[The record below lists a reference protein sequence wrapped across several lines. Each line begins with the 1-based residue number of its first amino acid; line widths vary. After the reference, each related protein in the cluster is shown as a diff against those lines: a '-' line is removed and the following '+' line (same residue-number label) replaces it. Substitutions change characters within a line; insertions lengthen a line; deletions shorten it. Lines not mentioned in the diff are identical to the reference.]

1 MRVNFYI
8 LADVDEI
15 ARQRFTCRL
24 AGRAV
29 AAGTRVHVRAP
40 AAAVEEIDALLWEYP
55 PDRFLP
61 HVRLT
66 AAGAEGGMQAFRVH
80 AGETTAL
87 PGPVAKGLSHTLTAP
102 IVVAAEDETP
112 LHREMLIN
120 LAPDIPDFLA
130 GFERVS
136 EIILAGERTAGRTK
150 YRSYRERGYPLF
162 HHELDD
168 WE

>member
-66 AAGAEGGMQAFRVH
+66 AAGAEGGTQAFRRH
-80 AGETTAL
+80 GGETPAL
-87 PGPVAKGLSHTLTAP
+87 PGPVTAP
-102 IVVAAEDETP
+102 IVVAAEDEKP
-112 LHREMLIN
+112 IHREMLIN

-136 EIILAGERTAGRTK
+136 EIILAGERTAGRAK
-150 YRSYRERGYPLF
+150 YRHYRERGYPLF

>member
-1 MRVNFYI
+1 MRVDFYI

-29 AAGTRVHVRAP
+29 AAGKRVHVRVP
-40 AAAVEEIDALLWEYP
+40 AAALEEVDALLWEYP

-61 HVRLT
+61 HARLS
-66 AAGAEGGMQAFRVH
+66 ADEPSADKSS
-80 AGETTAL
+80 AGEPHPAT
-87 PGPVAKGLSHTLTAP
+87 P
-102 IVVAAEDETP
+102 IIVAAEAAAP
-112 LHREMLIN
+112 LHREVLIN
-120 LAPDIPDFLA
+120 LAADIPDFLA

-136 EIILAGERTAGRTK
+136 EVVLAGERAAARAK

>member
-61 HVRLT
+61 HVRLN
-66 AAGAEGGMQAFRVH
+66 AAGAEGGTQACRLH
-80 AGETTAL
+80 AGETPAL
-87 PGPVAKGLSHTLTAP
+87 PGAVTAP
-102 IVVAAEDETP
+102 IVVGAEGEQP
-112 LHREMLIN
+112 IHREMLIN
-120 LAPDIPDFLA
+120 LAADIPDFLA

-136 EIILAGERTAGRTK
+136 EVILAGERAAGRAK

>member
-61 HVRLT
+61 HVRLN
-66 AAGAEGGMQAFRVH
+66 
-80 AGETTAL
+80 AGETPPAE
-87 PGPVAKGLSHTLTAP
+87 AKPAAP

-112 LHREMLIN
+112 IHREMLIN

-136 EIILAGERTAGRTK
+136 EIILAGERTAGRAK
-150 YRSYRERGYPLF
+150 YRHYRERGYPLF